1 MIQCAPS
8 RVTITLTSPIISR
21 RFAMG
26 GRHARKVSSTADL
39 LSAAGD
45 ASGGHCDRKMA
56 DPAVQQV
63 TADGAYRLSNLAVIA
78 A

>member
-1 MIQCAPS
+1 M
-8 RVTITLTSPIISR
+8 VTTRERSPRPLTYC
-21 RFAMG
+21 
-26 GRHARKVSSTADL
+26 
-39 LSAAGD
+39 AAGD

>member
-1 MIQCAPS
+1 VA
-8 RVTITLTSPIISR
+8 
-21 RFAMG
+21 A
-26 GRHARKVSSTADL
+26 TAIE
-39 LSAAGD
+39 
-45 ASGGHCDRKMA
+45 MA